1 MRRKICI
8 GLAAALLLCSLSV
21 FSACGG
27 SAEVEFQLNDDGTS
41 YSVSG
46 ISGNKS
52 ALKNYEIPAEHEGLP
67 VTRVEDEAF
76 WRCTSLR
83 SVTLPDGITYIGDRA
98 FAQCAISEIVIPD
111 TVTEIGYAAFGMCE
125 SLKEITVP
133 ESVTVLEARAF
144 YACTAL
150 EKVYFK
156 AGVADIGVGTFE
168 NTYVVSG
175 GDIYTHTSLKEVY
188 LCAAV
193 KKIHYTA
200 FSGNFLTDIYFAGS
214 EEQWEEVYFYQ
225 YGEDEEGN
233 SVEKRVEDKSEVLSS
248 GITVHYNAQF

>member
-21 FSACGG
+21 FSACG

-46 ISGNKS
+46 VSGDKS
-52 ALKNYEIPAEHEGLP
+52 ALKSYAVPAEHDGLP
-67 VTRVEDEAF
+67 VTRIGDEAF

-98 FAQCAISEIVIPD
+98 FAQCAISEIIIPD

-125 SLKEITVP
+125 SLKEITIP

-150 EKVYFK
+150 QKVYYR
-156 AGVADIGVGTFE
+156 ASVADIGVGMFE

-188 LCAAV
+188 LCVAV
-193 KKIHYTA
+193 EKIHYTA
-200 FSGNFLTDIYFAGS
+200 FSGNFLTDVYFAGS
-214 EEQWEEVYFYQ
+214 EDEWEEVYFYK
-225 YGEDEEGN
+225 YGEDEDGN
-233 SVEKRVEDKSEVLSS
+233 SVEITVDRSDGLPS
-248 GITVHYNAQF
+248 GVTVHYDVQF